1 MAEHII
7 VDHGDTTRWEPGQ
20 VMRPSA
26 PSPEPTWDGP
36 RTRGWRVTGQAH
48 RLRVEQLFLGP
59 RRRAVDEREAID
71 IPVRTAKRTLAR
83 RAKAALTANP
93 DAPERPAGGVP
104 AGPGHRRRR
113 NRAQPPRGRQL
124 WNSAWRTL
132 AMSTSRPLKNAKRAS
147 KPSASTAA
155 ACRAGAPMPFR
166 GAYAMRR
173 SGARHAPA
181 GNRRVAEGREHYDD
195 ESSA

>member
-1 MAEHII
+1 MTRERLIEIARTNGALQNVIGRLLQEGERVGPRLTVEQATEMAEHII

-59 RRRAVDEREAID
+59 RRRAADEREAID

-113 NRAQPPRGRQL
+113 NRAQPPRGRQ
-124 WNSAWRTL
+124 
-132 AMSTSRPLKNAKRAS
+132 
-147 KPSASTAA
+147 
-155 ACRAGAPMPFR
+155 
-166 GAYAMRR
+166 
-173 SGARHAPA
+173 
-181 GNRRVAEGREHYDD
+181 
-195 ESSA
+195 

>member
-93 DAPERPAGGVP
+93 DAPERQREAYRLVRVIG
-104 AGPGHRRRR
+104 
-113 NRAQPPRGRQL
+113 
-124 WNSAWRTL
+124 
-132 AMSTSRPLKNAKRAS
+132 
-147 KPSASTAA
+147 AA
-155 ACRAGAPMPFR
+155 ATA
-166 GAYAMRR
+166 
-173 SGARHAPA
+173 H
-181 GNRRVAEGREHYDD
+181 NLHVAANYGTVHGGRWLCLRPDP
-195 ESSA
+195 